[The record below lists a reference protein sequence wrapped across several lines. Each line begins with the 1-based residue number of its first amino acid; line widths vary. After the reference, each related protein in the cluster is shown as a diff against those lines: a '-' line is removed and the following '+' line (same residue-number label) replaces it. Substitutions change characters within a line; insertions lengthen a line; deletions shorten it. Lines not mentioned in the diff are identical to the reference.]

1 MKSRFALAF
10 LVLFLCALPAFPQPV
25 LRVSGS
31 PLPAADS
38 GMAELSGPVTIFVS
52 SGTTAATRL
61 TFSYPL
67 PIANGISSGISLSGS
82 GALAGARILT
92 VTRNSI
98 EVELPAG
105 GGAGDSL
112 VLKGVRLAV
121 AGSGASTVDVL
132 VTAAP
137 ANSVIFQGNAARVIN
152 ALLPALTIDP
162 SSEFDLELDILLP
175 FVNPKRFIVS
185 EGFAGAFTGDGL
197 STKIKLLLTQ
207 PEGLKSVF
215 PQTVKAANSRAQLVL
230 ESSSSGSSEIN
241 SIQGTLVYRFVPDPF
256 GLSEGRIESFVI
268 EYVLEPLEPLSGR
281 FALQATLAPGGPHSI
296 PSYVERFQPEVTRR
310 LFLPGVRNSTSIRS
324 VVSLLNPM
332 PTGAWAEFE
341 LLDDQGARVSVAVAR
356 NPVSLDLQ
364 PGEQVEL
371 SLTRDFGL
379 PEQQEFT
386 GTIAVSFKGQRALS
400 ALELLDGE
408 GRLLQSVAA
417 VERKSHRFFFPRVD
431 AGTIISIFNPNAEPA
446 DVVLRAFDRN
456 GILVAESSRLSLVP
470 KGSRSEPA
478 SALFQRPDLAAVFV
492 RGESVRGVAA
502 LELFADSA
510 AGFALNGITTDGAF
524 GERTL
529 IAPHVAIG
537 AGFSTEIHVLNL
549 SSSPIEAQLTAIDQ
563 DGIIRL
569 GVGVRNPARV
579 RVEPR
584 AALALDLGS
593 LMRLDP
599 DRLFAG
605 TVRLEARSLGTNI
618 FDTPAIAASAVIA
631 FAGSRTA
638 AAFPLVD
645 VHESRREILLQ
656 PLAAP
661 GAEFV
666 GLALH
671 NAGDEEAVVAI
682 DLFSAV
688 GQLLGSS
695 RLRLGRREQV
705 AKLLS
710 ELSAGAPAYL
720 KISAS
725 RKIMALAIA
734 ASADLRSFAA
744 VTPNT
749 F

>member
-1 MKSRFALAF
+1 MSFRFALAF
-10 LVLFLCALPAFPQPV
+10 LVLLLCVSPAFSQSV
-25 LRVSGS
+25 LRVSSS
-31 PLPAADS
+31 PLPAADT
-38 GMAELSGPVTIFVS
+38 GMAELSGPVAVFVS
-52 SGTTAATRL
+52 SGTTAAARL

-67 PIANGISSGISLSGS
+67 PIANGLSSGISLRGS
-82 GALAGARILT
+82 GALAGARIVA
-92 VTRNSI
+92 VTGNSI

-105 GGAGDSL
+105 GGAGDSI

-121 AGSGASTVDVL
+121 AGSGTSSVDVL

-137 ANSVIFQGNAARVIN
+137 ANSIVFQGNAARVIN
-152 ALLPALTIDP
+152 ALLPGLTIDP
-162 SSEFDLELDILLP
+162 SSEFNLELDTVLP
-175 FVNPKRFIVS
+175 FVNPKRFVVS

-215 PQTVKAANSRAQLVL
+215 PQTIKAANSQAQLVL
-230 ESSSSGSSEIN
+230 ESSSSGSSEID

-268 EYVLEPLEPLSGR
+268 EYLLEPFEPLSGR
-281 FALQATLAPGGPHSI
+281 FALQATLAPGGPNSI
-296 PSYVERFQPEVTRR
+296 PSYVERFQPEITRR
-310 LFLPGVRNSTSIRS
+310 LFFPGVKNSASLRS
-324 VVSLLNPM
+324 AVSLLNPV
-332 PTGAWAEFE
+332 AAAAAAEFE
-341 LLDDQGARVSVAVAR
+341 LLDNQGARASVAAAR
-356 NPVSLDLQ
+356 NPISLDLH

-386 GTIAVSFKGQRALS
+386 GTIAVTLKGQRAVG
-400 ALELLDGE
+400 ALKLLDGE
-408 GRLLQSVAA
+408 GRLLQSVAV

-456 GILVAESSRLSLVP
+456 GMLVAESDRLTLAP
-470 KGSRSEPA
+470 KGSLSELA
-478 SALFQRPDLAAVFV
+478 SVLFQKPDLAAVFV
-492 RGESVRGVAA
+492 RGESVRGVTA

-510 AGFALNGITTDGAF
+510 AGFALNGVTTDGAF

-529 IAPHVAIG
+529 VAPHVAIG
-537 AGFSTEIHVLNL
+537 AGFSTEAHVLNL

-579 RVEPR
+579 RIEPR
-584 AALALDLGS
+584 TALALDLGS

-599 DRLFAG
+599 NRLFAG
-605 TVRLEARSLGTNI
+605 TVRLEARSLSTNI

-631 FAGSRTA
+631 FAGGRTA
-638 AAFPLVD
+638 AAFPFVD

-656 PLAAP
+656 PLAAA
-661 GAEFV
+661 GAGFV

-671 NAGDEEAVVAI
+671 NAGDEEAVVTI
-682 DLFSAV
+682 DFFSAA
-688 GQLLGSS
+688 GQLLGSA
-695 RLRLGRREQV
+695 RLQLGRREQV

-720 KISAS
+720 KITSS

-734 ASADLRSFAA
+734 ASGDLRSFTA